1 MTEEKTKPKGRPD
14 SQEQQ
19 IQEKTKLKG
28 REDQNEEETKP
39 EDTRETQEK
48 PRHKRRPDERE
59 DQREQRREDWRE
71 DQVQGRTRPKR
82 RADSR
87 EEQTEEHT
95 GPKRNLE
102 QRRIRAKSRGESSV
116 DLGEFTRFFPL
127 ISNMAAIVLSCKSIF
142 SRKNMPSWRKCRPS
156 LRLNKQLR
164 SFLSPQK
171 QNGGNCSF
179 LQEHFPSTKKSQL
192 AILSL
197 PLRSK
202 GQMRRVIKGVCDR
215 PYPPYWQNGEN
226 CSFFQKHLFPQK
238 ICPVSNTVVP
248 TQVQAVNA
256 PRCQGDIKEISDRF
270 SLLMKKMVKTM
281 STRR

>member
-179 LQEHFPSTKKSQL
+179 LQEHFPSTKKASWRYCRFQSGL
-192 AILSL
+192 
-197 PLRSK
+197 K
-202 GQMRRVIKGVCDR
+202 GKCAESSRVFVIVR
-215 PYPPYWQNGEN
+215 IPPIG
-226 CSFFQKHLFPQK
+226 
-238 ICPVSNTVVP
+238 
-248 TQVQAVNA
+248 
-256 PRCQGDIKEISDRF
+256 
-270 SLLMKKMVKTM
+270 KMVKIAP
-281 STRR
+281 SSKSIFSRRKYVQLATLSSQLKSKQ